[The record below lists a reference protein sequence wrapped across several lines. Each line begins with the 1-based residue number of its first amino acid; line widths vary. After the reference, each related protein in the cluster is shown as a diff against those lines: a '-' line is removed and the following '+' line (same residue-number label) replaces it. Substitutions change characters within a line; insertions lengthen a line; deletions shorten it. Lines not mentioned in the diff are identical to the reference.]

1 MIRPLYRNV
10 LILIN
15 GSESSIQAA
24 KYGILMSKLY
34 RCNLKALYVVDT
46 ATLKQLMLNKFFVA
60 EESKEYEASLT
71 LDGKKYLQ
79 YVEDLAKSKGVKIET
94 EIKNGSVWSETV
106 SMAESMEADLILLGG
121 FDSNTRDQK
130 DILSSTYKEILIN
143 AHCSVQLVR
152 EKMIDQLY
160 KHA

>member
-130 DILSSTYKEILIN
+130 DILSTSYREILIN
-143 AHCSVQLVR
+143 APCSVQLVR

-160 KHA
+160 KLA

>member
-106 SMAESMEADLILLGG
+106 SMVESMEADLILLGC

-130 DILSSTYKEILIN
+130 DILSTSYREILIN
-143 AHCSVQLVR
+143 APCSVQLVR

-160 KHA
+160 KLA

>member
-60 EESKEYEASLT
+60 EESKEYGASLT

-160 KHA
+160 KLA